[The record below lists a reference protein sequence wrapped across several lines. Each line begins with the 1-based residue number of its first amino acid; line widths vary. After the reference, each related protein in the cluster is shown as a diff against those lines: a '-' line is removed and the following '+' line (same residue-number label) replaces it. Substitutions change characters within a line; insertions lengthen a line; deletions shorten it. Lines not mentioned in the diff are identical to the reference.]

1 MKIERRTRQV
11 PETYTVYIA
20 DDGTEFLS
28 RRDCESYEYKFAN
41 GKRDIL
47 FHAVESIN
55 DTPAVMWLIKDK
67 EDFEYLKKVHWT
79 HHDVIGNFILPGWY
93 IAEEHD
99 GGDARDWYT
108 VDYVEDYINHYQEI
122 LDYMKN
128 YLV

>member
-1 MKIERRTRQV
+1 MKTERRTRQV
-11 PETYTVYIA
+11 PETYNVYVA

-28 RRDCESYEYKFAN
+28 RRDCESYEYKMAG

-47 FHAVESIN
+47 FHAVESI
-55 DTPAVMWLIKDK
+55 DDMPAIMWLIKDK
-67 EDFEYLKKVHWT
+67 EDFEYLKRVHWAY
-79 HHDVIGNFILPGWY
+79 HDVVGNFTLPGWY

-99 GGDARDWYT
+99 GGDSRDWYT
-108 VDYVEDYINHYQEI
+108 VDYAEDYVNHYQEI